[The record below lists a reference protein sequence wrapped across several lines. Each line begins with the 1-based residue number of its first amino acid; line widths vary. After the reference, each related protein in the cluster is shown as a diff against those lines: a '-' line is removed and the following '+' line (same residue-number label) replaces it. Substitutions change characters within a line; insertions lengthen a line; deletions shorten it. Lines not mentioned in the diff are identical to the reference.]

1 MALPTEIKLSL
12 VTPMALEFHGPTT
25 SIVAPGT
32 EGYIGVLPGHIPL
45 VTSLRPGKLTFA
57 SGGRRLHFDIGAGYM
72 EVNPT
77 SVIII
82 TEEVTPKNGDEK
94 K

>member
-1 MALPTEIKLSL
+1 MALPSEIKLSL

-45 VTSLRPGKLTFA
+45 VTSLRPGKLTVV
-57 SGGRRLHFDIGAGYM
+57 SEGRRLHFEIGAGYM
-72 EVNPT
+72 EITPA
-77 SVIII
+77 SVIVI
-82 TEEVTPKNGDEK
+82 TEEVKPTGRDE
-94 K
+94 